1 MEEFCKQ
8 MGDFMNNYKKKL
20 IYISISVF
28 WFLFILTIIF
38 IALIIND
45 TLKNPLEKENQFDK
59 LNYFNDN
66 SFGTKQKCKCGE
78 KILLNFCS
86 EDLLLSGCIN
96 INENNTLINLNEN
109 LGDCK
114 DIEESIMSHNFKL
127 IDIFQLNT
135 NNINSSSKGLLAV
148 NILLFI
154 FGSLVYVTYNKCL
167 SILTGL
173 FTCDWEKARNKEE
186 EGKEECCY
194 VLNEFFITII
204 WILFILIC
212 LIVDIIIFSTLC
224 GVYNIDDT
232 SKFLKFLECNN
243 VNIVGFDKYLVLR
256 NLSYHFSLLK
266 FFQSLFII
274 YVFFYLFI
282 SIILKCINL
291 INLYD
296 KNKKGNNSKDKDEI
310 LLN

>member
-1 MEEFCKQ
+1 MEEFCNQ
-8 MGDFMNNYKKKL
+8 MSNFITSHNKKL
-20 IYISISVF
+20 IYISISVL
-28 WFLFILTIIF
+28 WSLFLLTLIF

-109 LGDCK
+109 LNDCK
-114 DIEESIMSHNFKL
+114 AIEESIISHNFKL

-135 NNINSSSKGLLAV
+135 NKINSSSKGLLTL
-148 NILLFI
+148 NILLFF
-154 FGSLVYVTYNKCL
+154 FGSLVYVTRNKCL

-173 FTCDWEKARNKEE
+173 FTCDWEKARDEE
-186 EGKEECCY
+186 EKGKEDCCY
-194 VLNEFFITII
+194 EFSEFLITII
-204 WILFILIC
+204 YILFILIC

-224 GVYNIDDT
+224 SVYNIDDT

-243 VNIVGFDKYLVLR
+243 VNIAGFDKYLVLK

-274 YVFFYLFI
+274 YFFFYLFI

-291 INLYD
+291 CD
-296 KNKKGNNSKDKDEI
+296 KNEKGNNSKDEDKI

>member
-1 MEEFCKQ
+1 MKEEFCNQ
-8 MGDFMNNYKKKL
+8 IIDYINILKKKS
-20 IYISISVF
+20 IYISLFVF
-28 WFLFILTIIF
+28 WFLFFMTLIF

-59 LNYFNDN
+59 SNYFNDN

-109 LGDCK
+109 LGNCK
-114 DIEESIMSHNFKL
+114 AIEESIMSHNSKL

-135 NNINSSSKGLLAV
+135 NNINSSSKGLLTV

-167 SILTGL
+167 SIYTGL
-173 FTCDWEKARNKEE
+173 ITCDWEKARNEE
-186 EGKEECCY
+186 EKGKDECCY
-194 VLNEFFITII
+194 VFIEFYITIFRN
-204 WILFILIC
+204 LFILIC
-212 LIVDIIIFSTLC
+212 LIVDIIIFSILC

-291 INLYD
+291 TD
-296 KNKKGNNSKDKDEI
+296 KNEKGKNSKDKDKI